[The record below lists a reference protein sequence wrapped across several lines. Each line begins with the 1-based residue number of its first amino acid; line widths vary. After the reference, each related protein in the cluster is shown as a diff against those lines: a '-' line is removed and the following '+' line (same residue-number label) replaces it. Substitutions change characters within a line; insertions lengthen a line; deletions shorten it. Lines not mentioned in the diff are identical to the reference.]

1 MKQTIRIARFV
12 LSTLLLITLSPVA
25 AQDAPP
31 PATLTLAAYSTPR
44 EVYGEVIPLFQAY
57 WLEQTNQQVIVQ
69 ETYQGSGALSRA
81 IVGGFDADIAALSLE
96 ADITRIVDAGLI
108 THDWKDNDY
117 QGFISTS
124 IVVLAV
130 RPDNPLNIADWV
142 DLVQPELEVITPDP
156 ATSGGAQWNVLAAY
170 GAVRHGYVE
179 GYEATDEGATQF
191 LRDLFTN
198 VITLDRDAR
207 ESFLNFERGVGDV
220 AITYEN
226 EVYTGLAADGE
237 YQLVRPTSTIL
248 IENPVAVIDS
258 FVDAH
263 GTREVA
269 EAFVDFL
276 WTPEV
281 QTIFA
286 NHGYRSVNP
295 DVAAEYQTPE
305 GEAAMEVVSAENE
318 HVTFAPIE
326 DLFTIEEFGGW
337 GEARPA
343 FFGDEGIFTTLI
355 AEIQGS

>member
-1 MKQTIRIARFV
+1 MKHTIRIV
-12 LSTLLLITLSPVA
+12 LCGLSTLLLITLSPVA

-31 PATLTLAAYSTPR
+31 PVTLTLAAYSTPR

-57 WLEQTNQQVIVQ
+57 WQEQNGQQVIVQ
-69 ETYQGSGALSRA
+69 ETYQGSGAVSRT
-81 IVGGFDADIAALSLE
+81 IVGGFEADIAALSLE
-96 ADITRIVDAGLI
+96 ADITRIVEAGLI

-117 QGFISTS
+117 QGIVSTS
-124 IVVLAV
+124 IVILVV
-130 RPDNPLNIADWV
+130 RPDNPLNITDWV
-142 DLVQPELEVITPDP
+142 DLVQPDLEVVTPNP

-170 GAVRHGYVE
+170 GAARRGHIT
-179 GYEATDEGATQF
+179 GYEASDEGATQF

-198 VITLDRDAR
+198 VIALDPDAR
-207 ESFLNFERGVGDV
+207 ASFLNFERGVGDV

-237 YQLVRPTSTIL
+237 YLLVRPTSTIL
-248 IENPVAVIDS
+248 IENPVAVIDT

-269 EAFVDFL
+269 EAFVAFL

-295 DVAAEYQTPE
+295 DVAAEFQAEE
-305 GEAAMEVVSAENE
+305 GEAAIEVVSTDTE
-318 HVTFAPIE
+318 HVTFAPVE

-343 FFGDEGIFTTLI
+343 FFGDEGIYTTLI